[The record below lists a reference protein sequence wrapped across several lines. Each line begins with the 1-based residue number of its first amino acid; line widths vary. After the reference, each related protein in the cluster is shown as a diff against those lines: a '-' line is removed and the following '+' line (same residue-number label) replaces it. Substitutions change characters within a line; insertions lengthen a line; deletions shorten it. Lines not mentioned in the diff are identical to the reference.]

1 MLIYKKATPYGFTV
15 DVAATAFASRLKN
28 HNQGE
33 IMAKNGTCELCGL
46 PDNSYSIESD
56 GKVFKVCK
64 LCYDGFIDKHGSD
77 SADITDDELAALAAM
92 PAPPAAAGKPET
104 LSPDQMAK
112 LLTPTSEERRKLN
125 AALKRAAAR
134 AEQSLAADTED
145 LKLELLRDKAEIE
158 KETTSKKT
166 KQPAADGQKETDMTT
181 QKSSSEA
188 EQDALDRD
196 LKAARAE
203 EKRAAAMEKAKRAAN
218 PTIDDE
224 RIKITSPEVAL
235 QADSRPKTNFD
246 VATKEHVSSVRFI
259 EAFKYVMHPVVYAI
273 FAGMVVLA
281 VATALMITVT
291 WQAAVIDFFAGAGA
305 AAIGALLVWY
315 LKRRFEIDRRTYLLR
330 IRQEQIAFDSVST
343 PCYRELKTKYPII
356 KALGWLLSKLAVI
369 IPVITIIG
377 GTVTAVILTF
387 LQVWWLLAPVVC
399 AAAIGGVLT
408 YYIFKF
414 FADYINYKL
423 DIERNQQLIQQT
435 LLDVLSKK
443 K

>member
-1 MLIYKKATPYGFTV
+1 
-15 DVAATAFASRLKN
+15 
-28 HNQGE
+28 
-33 IMAKNGTCELCGL
+33 MAKNGTCELCGL

-77 SADITDDELAALAAM
+77 SAEISDDELAALAEM

-145 LKLELLRDKAEIE
+145 LKRELLRDKEEIE
-158 KETTSKKT
+158 KESIAKKA
-166 KQPAADGQKETDMTT
+166 KQPASVGQKETDMTT
-181 QKSSSEA
+181 TSKSSSEA

-203 EKRAAAMEKAKRAAN
+203 EKRAAALEKAKRAAN

-273 FAGMVVLA
+273 FAGLVVLA
-281 VATALMITVT
+281 VATALMITVS
-291 WQAAVIDFFAGAGA
+291 WKESVIDFFAGAGA
-305 AAIGALLVWY
+305 VAVGALLVWY
-315 LKRRFEIDRRTYLLR
+315 LKRRFEVDRRTLLLR
-330 IRQEQIAFDSVST
+330 IRQEQIAFDSIST
-343 PCYRELKTKYPII
+343 PCYRELKTKYPVI
-356 KALGWLLSKLAVI
+356 KALGWLLSKLSVV

-387 LQVWWLLAPVVC
+387 LQLWWLLAPVVC
-399 AAAIGGVLT
+399 AAAIGGVLM

-414 FADYINYKL
+414 SADYINYKL
-423 DIERNQQLIQQT
+423 DIERNQQLIQQS
-435 LLDVLSKK
+435 LLDILSKK

>member
-1 MLIYKKATPYGFTV
+1 M
-15 DVAATAFASRLKN
+15 
-28 HNQGE
+28 
-33 IMAKNGTCELCGL
+33 
-46 PDNSYSIESD
+46 
-56 GKVFKVCK
+56 
-64 LCYDGFIDKHGSD
+64 
-77 SADITDDELAALAAM
+77 
-92 PAPPAAAGKPET
+92 
-104 LSPDQMAK
+104 
-112 LLTPTSEERRKLN
+112 
-125 AALKRAAAR
+125 
-134 AEQSLAADTED
+134 
-145 LKLELLRDKAEIE
+145 
-158 KETTSKKT
+158 
-166 KQPAADGQKETDMTT
+166 
-181 QKSSSEA
+181 
-188 EQDALDRD
+188 
-196 LKAARAE
+196 
-203 EKRAAAMEKAKRAAN
+203 
-218 PTIDDE
+218 
-224 RIKITSPEVAL
+224 

-305 AAIGALLVWY
+305 AAIGALLVLY

>member
-1 MLIYKKATPYGFTV
+1 
-15 DVAATAFASRLKN
+15 
-28 HNQGE
+28 
-33 IMAKNGTCELCGL
+33 MAKNGTCELCGL

-77 SADITDDELAALAAM
+77 SADISDEELAALAEM
-92 PAPPAAAGKPET
+92 PAPQPAAGKPET

-125 AALKRAAAR
+125 AALRRAAAR
-134 AEQSLAADTED
+134 AAEQSLTADTED
-145 LKLELLRDKAEIE
+145 LKRELLRDKEEIE
-158 KETTSKKT
+158 KENTAKKA
-166 KQPAADGQKETDMTT
+166 KQPVADGQKETEMTAP
-181 QKSSSEA
+181 KSSSEA

-281 VATALMITVT
+281 VATALMITVS
-291 WQAAVIDFFAGAGA
+291 WKEAVIDFFAGAGA

-315 LKRRFEIDRRTYLLR
+315 LKRRFEIDRRTLLLR
-330 IRQEQIAFDSVST
+330 IRQEQIAFDSVAT

-356 KALGWLLSKLAVI
+356 KALGWLLSKLSVI

-377 GTVTAVILTF
+377 GTITAVILTF
-387 LQVWWLLAPVVC
+387 LQLWWLLAPVLC
-399 AAAIGGVLT
+399 AAAIGGVLM
-408 YYIFKF
+408 YYVFKF
-414 FADYINYKL
+414 SADCVNYKL
-423 DIERNQQLIQQT
+423 DIERNQQLLQQS
-435 LLDVLSKK
+435 LLDILAKK

>member
-1 MLIYKKATPYGFTV
+1 
-15 DVAATAFASRLKN
+15 
-28 HNQGE
+28 
-33 IMAKNGTCELCGL
+33 MAKNGTCELCGL
-46 PDNSYSIESD
+46 PDNSYSIESE

-64 LCYDGFIDKHGSD
+64 LCYDGFIEKHGSD
-77 SADITDDELAALAAM
+77 SAEISDDELESLATM
-92 PAPPAAAGKPET
+92 PVPQPAAGKPET

-112 LLTPTSEERRKLN
+112 LLTPSSEERRKLN
-125 AALKRAAAR
+125 AALRKAAAR

-145 LKLELLRDKAEIE
+145 LKRELIRDKEEIA
-158 KETTSKKT
+158 KEATTGKPSASARNDKK
-166 KQPAADGQKETDMTT
+166 ENDMATA
-181 QKSSSEA
+181 KSSSEA

-203 EKRAAAMEKAKRAAN
+203 EKRAAAREKTQRAAN

-235 QADSRPKTNFD
+235 EADSRPKTNFD

-273 FAGMVVLA
+273 FAGLVVLA
-281 VATALMITVT
+281 VATVLMITKT
-291 WQAAVIDFFAGAGA
+291 WKEAVIDFFAGAGA

-315 LKRRFEIDRRTYLLR
+315 LKRRFEVDRRTLLLR
-330 IRQEQIAFDSVST
+330 IRQEQIEFESIST

-356 KALGWLLSKLAVI
+356 KALAWLLSKLAVI
-369 IPVITIIG
+369 VPVVVIIG

-387 LQVWWLLAPVVC
+387 LQLWWLLAPVIC
-399 AAAIGGVLT
+399 AAAVGAVLA
-408 YYIFKF
+408 YYVIKF
-414 FADYINYKL
+414 SADYVNYKL
-423 DIERNQQLIQQT
+423 DMERNQQLLQQS
-435 LLDVLSKK
+435 LLDLLSKK